1 MTTTINLTPAEIELI
16 RLKRIEDESKEQQ
29 KQLEDQLRYDKDLR
43 YQNESL
49 NKTLE
54 TLEKNNACN
63 KAAYDELVLLNCHK
77 FIELKSRK
85 QVHEFSSYK
94 RDEIKPED
102 WRKEEVDVYY
112 IDTKW
117 GSLHFDL
124 IMKSNLPG
132 SLSTR
137 YQSYTIKSIASKM
150 IEKAKQERDELKEK
164 NAKQLYQ
171 DSLIVKFA
179 DESPKGTTFV
189 KSREWK
195 SSSFQKGGGYYID
208 MLTITYPNTSWV
220 KINVS
225 DRNWYIMEKFDSK
238 YIKPET
244 KEEWLTYLMS

>member
-1 MTTTINLTPAEIELI
+1 MTTINLTPAEIELI

-54 TLEKNNACN
+54 TLEKNNVCN
-63 KAAYDELVLLNCHK
+63 KAAYDELVSLNCHK

-85 QVHEFSSYK
+85 QVYEFSSYK

-102 WRKEEVDVYY
+102 WRKEEVNIYY

-124 IMKSNLPG
+124 SMKSNLPG

-150 IEKAKQERDELKEK
+150 IEKAKQERDELKAK
-164 NAKQLYQ
+164 NEKQLYQ
-171 DSLIVKFA
+171 DSLIERWT
-179 DESPKGTTFV
+179 DESPKGTKFV

-195 SSSFQKGGGYYID
+195 SALYSKQGGYYID
-208 MLTITYPNTSWV
+208 IITVTYPNGSWV
-220 KINVS
+220 KIFVYTN
-225 DRNWYIMEKFDSK
+225 DWYIMEKFDSK